1 MVKADNKAVRN
12 HRLIATAV
20 LFVGVLLSLAISR
33 SARDEIHSNAELRFD
48 AAATSAGD
56 EVERRFAAYV
66 EVLSGLR
73 ALFHTGD
80 VSREAFRRYAE
91 SLDLKRTF
99 PGFQVLNYAPLVP
112 ASAKES
118 FEAALQHD
126 LASGGG
132 PVTIKPPGPRD
143 AFHPISLIEP
153 MAGNESFLGKDIAIN
168 PDVRLALD
176 SARDSGR
183 LSASGKLLQI
193 QGQTGLAMRLPV
205 YRPGMPTDTAEQRRE
220 AYLGSVG
227 AGFLI
232 GRMLETLPIPTDGVR
247 LRIFDGGRELEASAS
262 PATPEVQPDKLVFDT
277 HRALSSA
284 AAGGA
289 SAPAAASAA
298 AGAASEPAP
307 SAGNGFYNVGT
318 FSLGGRVWLIE
329 ASVPYDQS
337 VGPLERML
345 PAIIL
350 LGGCIISALL
360 ASVLLSLM
368 GGKRRA
374 LRLAFD
380 MTHSLRSSEQRLAE
394 AQSLAKLGNWM
405 LDVSSGDI
413 ECSDEAGRIYGLDT
427 GSAPLTLPR
436 MLALVPDAQRAALSE
451 AVWQAEHGDERVE
464 IEHAVRAPDGSDRWV
479 HVNLRRST
487 EGAAIAVRAT
497 VRDETARKRAALR
510 LELAHDIGQKLAM
523 EGEPESAVA
532 YILSSIGTRL
542 QWNAAVCWLREADGK
557 LRCLHAWAQGETPEL
572 RDFTAVMLRRRGG
585 PTGSHLASAS
595 ITGNP
600 TWRSIPLAG
609 AGSEDDQLAGRC
621 GLQAAVLIPVSAGP
635 QWAALEFF
643 SQAPISVDRD
653 IEGFMRSIASQLAQ
667 YLQRK
672 QAEQAL
678 RHVAHHDSLTGLAN
692 RPLLQDRLVH
702 ATQRAARLQK
712 RVAVLFMDLDRF
724 KYVNDSLGHSAGDML
739 LRACADRLRDSV
751 RESDTVARFGGDE
764 FVVILEGLNS
774 AADVVPPLTKI
785 LARFNAPFEINGREL
800 TTTASIGVSM
810 YPDDGQDV
818 ETLLM
823 HADAAMYRAKEK
835 GAGTYEF
842 HSAQG
847 SSQGQQRLLL
857 ESGLH
862 RALEREELFLV
873 YQPKLELATGC
884 VTGVEALMRWQHPTL
899 GLVSPVQFIPIAE
912 DTGLIESMGQWALE
926 VACRDALRWKSE
938 GHPVQ
943 VSVNLSSRQLNRPRL
958 VEEVAQIL
966 AQSGLDPAMLE
977 LEITESGV
985 MRNPTRAAAQ
995 LRELRDLGVSLAI
1008 DDFGTGYSSLSYL
1021 QRFPLGT
1028 LKIDRSFIKDLPGDE
1043 DAAALT
1049 AGIIGLAQRLRMKVV
1064 AEGVETLEQ
1073 LGFLRTNRCDQI
1085 QGYYLS
1091 KPITAGEMS
1100 RFLARDVRNLVS
1112 PVVAA

>member
-1 MVKADNKAVRN
+1 MPNNKAVRS
-12 HRLIATAV
+12 HRLIAAAV
-20 LFVGVLLSLAISR
+20 MLVGMLLSLAISR
-33 SARDEIHSNAELRFD
+33 SARDEIRSNAELRFD

-66 EVLSGLR
+66 EVLAGLR

-112 ASAKES
+112 ASAKET
-118 FEAALQHD
+118 FEAALQRD
-126 LASGGG
+126 LGGG
-132 PVTIKPPGPRD
+132 QVSIKPAGPRD

-153 MAGNESFLGKDIAIN
+153 MAGNESFLGKDIAVN
-168 PDVRLALD
+168 PDVRIALD
-176 SARDSGR
+176 GARDSGR
-183 LSASGKLLQI
+183 LSASGKLIQI
-193 QGQTGLAMRLPV
+193 QGQSGLAMRLPV
-205 YRPGMPTDTAEQRRE
+205 YRPGMPTDTVEQRRE

-232 GRMLETLPIPTDGVR
+232 GRMLETLPTPTDGVR
-247 LRIFDGGRELEASAS
+247 LRIFDGGRE
-262 PATPEVQPDKLVFDT
+262 PAPAAAPVKPEVQPDKLVFDT
-277 HRALSSA
+277 HRGLSGA
-284 AAGGA
+284 AAGVA
-289 SAPAAASAA
+289 SSPGAASAG
-298 AGAASEPAP
+298 AGAASEPVP
-307 SAGNGFYNVGT
+307 SADTGFYSVGK
-318 FSLGGRVWLIE
+318 FALGGRVWLIE
-329 ASVPYDQS
+329 ASVPLDQS
-337 VGPLERML
+337 VGPLERLL
-345 PAIIL
+345 PVIIL

-360 ASVLLSLM
+360 AGVLFSLM

-374 LRLAFD
+374 LALALD

-394 AQSLAKLGNWM
+394 AQLLAKLGSWM
-405 LDVSSGDI
+405 LDVSSGVI
-413 ECSDEAGRIYGLDT
+413 ECSDEARRIYGLDI
-427 GSAPLTLPR
+427 GSATLTLPR
-436 MLALVPDAQRAALSE
+436 LLALVPEPHRAALSQ
-451 AVWQAEHGDERVE
+451 AVRQAEQSDERVE
-464 IEHAVRAPDGSDRWV
+464 IEHAVRAPDGSESWV
-479 HVNLRRST
+479 HLNLQRTT
-487 EGAAIAVRAT
+487 EGAAAAVRAT
-497 VRDETARKRAALR
+497 VRDETARKKAALR
-510 LELAHDIGQKLAM
+510 LELAHDIGQKLAV
-523 EGEPESAVA
+523 EPEPENAVA

-542 QWNAAVCWLREADGK
+542 HWNAAICWLREADGR
-557 LRCLHAWAQGETPEL
+557 LRCLHAWVQGDPPGL
-572 RDFTAVMLRRRGG
+572 GDFKSAMLRHAGLLA
-585 PTGSHLASAS
+585 GSHVESAS

-600 TWRSIPLAG
+600 TWRSIPSAG
-609 AGSEDDQLAGRC
+609 AGSEVDFLAGRC
-621 GLQAAVLIPVSAGP
+621 GLQAAMLIPVSAGS

-643 SQAPISVDRD
+643 SRAPISVDRE

-678 RHVAHHDSLTGLAN
+678 RHIAHHDALTGLAN
-692 RPLLQDRLVH
+692 RPLLHDRLVH
-702 ATQRAARLQK
+702 ATQRAARLQT

-739 LRACADRLRDSV
+739 LRACADRLRASV

-764 FVVILEGLNS
+764 FVVVLEGLGS
-774 AADVVPPLTKI
+774 AADALGPLTKI
-785 LARFNAPFEINGREL
+785 LSRFNAPFEINGREL
-800 TTTASIGVSM
+800 TATASIGVSM
-810 YPDDGQDV
+810 FPDDGQDV

-835 GAGTYEF
+835 GAGSYEF
-842 HSAQG
+842 HCAQG
-847 SSQGQQRLLL
+847 GSQGQQRLVL

-862 RALEREELFLV
+862 RAMEREELFLV

-884 VTGVEALMRWQHPTL
+884 ITGVEALMRWQHPTL
-899 GLVSPVQFIPIAE
+899 GMVSPAQFIPIAE
-912 DTGLIESMGQWALE
+912 DTGLIESMGHWALE
-926 VACRDALRWKSE
+926 VACRDALRWQQE

-966 AQSGLDPAMLE
+966 AQSGLAPAQLE

-1073 LGFLRTNRCDQI
+1073 LGFLRTNHCDQI
-1085 QGYYLS
+1085 QGFFLS

>member
-1 MVKADNKAVRN
+1 MAKSNNKAVRN
-12 HRLIATAV
+12 HRLIAAAV

-33 SARDEIHSNAELRFD
+33 SAHDEIRSNAELRFD

-73 ALFHTGD
+73 ALFHTGN

-112 ASAKES
+112 ASDKEA
-118 FEAALQHD
+118 FEAALQND
-126 LASGGG
+126 LGGG
-132 PVTIKPPGPRD
+132 RVTIKPPGPRD

-153 MAGNESFLGKDIAIN
+153 MAGNESFLGKDIAVN
-168 PDVRLALD
+168 PDVRGALD

-183 LSASGKLLQI
+183 LSASGKLIQI

-232 GRMLETLPIPTDGVR
+232 ARMLETLPIPTDGVR
-247 LRIFDGGRELEASAS
+247 LRIFDGGRESASSAS
-262 PATPEVQPDKLVFDT
+262 PAKFDLQPDKLVFDT
-277 HRALSSA
+277 HRQLAGA
-284 AAGGA
+284 AVGGVA
-289 SAPAAASAA
+289 SQPGAASAG
-298 AGAASEPAP
+298 AGAASEPVP
-307 SAGNGFYNVGT
+307 SADSGFYNVGT
-318 FSLGGRVWLIE
+318 FALGGRVWLIE
-329 ASVPYDQS
+329 ASVPFEQS

-345 PAIIL
+345 PIIIL

-374 LRLAFD
+374 LTLAFD

-413 ECSDEAGRIYGLDT
+413 ECSDEAGRIYGLDIS
-427 GSAPLTLPR
+427 SAPLTLPR
-436 MLALVPDAQRAALSE
+436 MLALVPDSQRSALSE

-464 IEHAVRAPDGSDRWV
+464 IEHAVRTPDGSDRWV

-497 VRDETARKRAALR
+497 VRDETARKKAALR

-523 EGEPESAVA
+523 ESDPESAVA

-542 QWNAAVCWLREADGK
+542 QWNAAVCWLREADGQM
-557 LRCLHAWAQGETPEL
+557 RCLHAWAQGGAPEL
-572 RDFTAVMLRRRGG
+572 SDFTAVMLRRRGG
-585 PTGSHLASAS
+585 PTGSHVASAS
-595 ITGNP
+595 ATGNP

-609 AGSEDDQLAGRC
+609 ADSEEDQLAERC

-643 SQAPISVDRD
+643 SQAPISVDRE

-678 RHVAHHDSLTGLAN
+678 RHVAHHDALTGLAN
-692 RPLLQDRLVH
+692 RPLLHDRLVH

-857 ESGLH
+857 ESSLH

-873 YQPKLELATGC
+873 YQPKLELATGRI
-884 VTGVEALMRWQHPTL
+884 TGVEALMRWQHPTL

-926 VACRDALRWKSE
+926 VACRDALRWQNE

-966 AQSGLDPAMLE
+966 AQSGLEPAMLE

-1073 LGFLRTNRCDQI
+1073 LGFLRTNHCDQI

-1112 PVVAA
+1112 PVAAA